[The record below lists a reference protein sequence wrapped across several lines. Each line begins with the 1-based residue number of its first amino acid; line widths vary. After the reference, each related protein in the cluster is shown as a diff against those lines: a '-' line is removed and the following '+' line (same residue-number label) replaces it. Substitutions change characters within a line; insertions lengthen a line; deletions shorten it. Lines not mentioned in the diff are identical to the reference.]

1 MKQLIQFVEDDLF
14 FVRDKNA
21 FYVIKNNAP
30 VNVSNSES
38 FDHQINKMLYASEGG
53 SLVSLPDGS
62 VKSIKISPRLLY
74 DKYGNELKYL
84 KQDFG
89 NGEINGFKDSKHKL
103 QCIDGKLQL
112 IFGTAPSANV
122 LSILGRQEEQSI
134 SISNIIQ
141 INEP

>member
-1 MKQLIQFVEDDLF
+1 
-14 FVRDKNA
+14 
-21 FYVIKNNAP
+21 
-30 VNVSNSES
+30 
-38 FDHQINKMLYASEGG
+38 MLYASDGG

-89 NGEINGFKDSKHKL
+89 QGEINSFKDSIHKL

-112 IFGTAPSANV
+112 ILGSTKQYNV
-122 LSILGRQEEQSI
+122 LNVLGRQEEQSI

>member
-1 MKQLIQFVEDDLF
+1 
-14 FVRDKNA
+14 
-21 FYVIKNNAP
+21 
-30 VNVSNSES
+30 
-38 FDHQINKMLYASEGG
+38 MLYASEGG